1 MHYPPPLL
9 SCPPQPCF
17 SILTPSIELHVFKQK
32 HLTDLHSQQPSNT
45 AGADGPKWAA
55 AVTPI
60 IGGKA
65 GGKPGAPTAIGQGTN
80 ADKVDD
86 GVEEARRWIEAIK
99 M

>member
-1 MHYPPPLL
+1 MSSPCLILFLL
-9 SCPPQPCF
+9 LLWQRLLTYTTQP
-17 SILTPSIELHVFKQK
+17 FK
-32 HLTDLHSQQPSNT
+32 N

-80 ADKVDD
+80 ADKVDE
-86 GVEEARRWIEAIK
+86 GVAEATKFIESLK
-99 M
+99 L